1 MPDEEPVEE
10 PSPTRVRMLVDA
22 LGEAPGEAS
31 VTGPVVDDDAA
42 SGAAA
47 VVALCT
53 APVVVLMRLPTM
65 IGDAEVDV
73 QPHANSV
80 RQWTG

>member
-10 PSPTRVRMLVDA
+10 PSPTLVRMLVDA

-31 VTGPVVDDDAA
+31 VTGPVVRH
-42 SGAAA
+42 
-47 VVALCT
+47 L
-53 APVVVLMRLPTM
+53 LWYQLIRLPTM

-73 QPHANSV
+73 AV
-80 RQWTG
+80 CE

>member
-1 MPDEEPVEE
+1 MPDEDPVEE
-10 PSPTRVRMLVDA
+10 PSPTLVRMLVDA

-42 SGAAA
+42 SGTAA

-53 APVVVLMRLPTM
+53 APVVVP
-65 IGDAEVDV
+65 VDQV
-73 QPHANSV
+73 ADDD
-80 RQWTG
+80 RRC